1 MVRMVP
7 QGPLPSAR
15 SAEDYGGLRADAW
28 PILPPAM
35 TTDPRTALERLR
47 AAAADGRLGEVCRR
61 HDLELLVVFGSAIDP
76 DEPAPH
82 DLDLAY
88 RARRD
93 AEISVPRLLA
103 DLVELAGS
111 EDLDLLDLA
120 RASTVAR
127 DQALRAGEPLF
138 EGRPGA
144 FAGAQAAA
152 MTLRMDSAWL
162 RQLSLETMA
171 R

>member
-1 MVRMVP
+1 VTTIRAAGEEALRRAM
-7 QGPLPSAR
+7 
-15 SAEDYGGLRADAW
+15 AEAEGERADAW

-47 AAAADGRLGEVCRR
+47 ATAADGRLGEVCRR

-103 DLVELAGS
+103 DLVQLAGS